1 MQSLQ
6 KKYGDLKLTQKEC
19 GQKIAKFATRRA
31 AARKSTDEKLLS
43 SLAV

>member
-1 MQSLQ
+1 M
-6 KKYGDLKLTQKEC
+6 KKLHNLKLTQKER

-31 AARKSTDEKLLS
+31 AACKSTDEKLLS